1 MQANGM
7 IFWDWNGTLM
17 DDVDFTHSCLNW
29 MLETHGYPQ
38 RYDLAAYREIFGF
51 PIEEYY
57 IRAGFNFAK
66 HPYAELAERFMEHYN
81 AGVDACPPSAHAAE
95 TLAELSRRGWRQSV
109 LSASRRDYLIEQVAA
124 RGLQGYFT
132 ELLGLADIYGV
143 SKVQVGKQWLA
154 QSGIAPAACVMVGDT
169 QHDAEVAKALG
180 TKCVLYTGGHQSA
193 RGSRLCARMSS
204 TIWHSCRSCWKPY
217 NVHLTTSDLQKSE
230 VVFVLAGSLS
240 QSRIRSPAPP
250 RGSLWRNRKL
260 CVDCQGSHFG
270 GSGCDQR
277 EQTERARLFAS
288 TTYLFLLCPPPAQI
302 YRKFIQKPAKITLQ
316 V

>member
-57 IRAGFNFAK
+57 IRAGFDFAK

-95 TLAELSRRGWRQSV
+95 TLAELSRQGWRRSV
-109 LSASRRDYLIEQVAA
+109 FRFRRDYLIEQVAA
-124 RGLQGYFT
+124 RGLGRRAI
-132 ELLGLADIYGV
+132 LL
-143 SKVQVGKQWLA
+143 
-154 QSGIAPAACVMVGDT
+154 IAPAACVMVDDT

-180 TKCVLYTGGHQSA
+180 TKCVLYTGGHQS
-193 RGSRLCARMSS
+193 
-204 TIWHSCRSCWKPY
+204 
-217 NVHLTTSDLQKSE
+217 
-230 VVFVLAGSLS
+230 
-240 QSRIRSPAPP
+240 
-250 RGSLWRNRKL
+250 
-260 CVDCQGSHFG
+260 
-270 GSGCDQR
+270 
-277 EQTERARLFAS
+277 RARLEAVCPNVIDD
-288 TTYLFLLCPPPAQI
+288 LEQLPQLLE
-302 YRKFIQKPAKITLQ
+302 TL
-316 V
+316 

>member
-57 IRAGFNFAK
+57 IRAGFDFAK

-95 TLAELSRRGWRQSV
+95 TLAELSRQGWRQSV

-217 NVHLTTSDLQKSE
+217 NVHLTTSDLQ
-230 VVFVLAGSLS
+230 
-240 QSRIRSPAPP
+240 
-250 RGSLWRNRKL
+250 N
-260 CVDCQGSHFG
+260 
-270 GSGCDQR
+270 QR
-277 EQTERARLFAS
+277 W
-288 TTYLFLLCPPPAQI
+288 FLL
-302 YRKFIQKPAKITLQ
+302 
-316 V
+316 

>member
-57 IRAGFNFAK
+57 IRAGFDFAR
-66 HPYAELAERFMEHYN
+66 HPYPELAECFMEHYN

-180 TKCVLYTGGHQSA
+180 TKCVLYTGGHQPA

-217 NVHLTTSDLQKSE
+217 NVHLTTSDFCKSE
-230 VVFVLAGSLS
+230 VVFVLAGSPS

-250 RGSLWRNRKL
+250 KGEPLAKPETLRGLPS
-260 CVDCQGSHFG
+260 SHFG
-270 GSGCDQR
+270 GGGCDQR

-288 TTYLFLLCPPPAQI
+288 TTYLFLL
-302 YRKFIQKPAKITLQ
+302 
-316 V
+316 